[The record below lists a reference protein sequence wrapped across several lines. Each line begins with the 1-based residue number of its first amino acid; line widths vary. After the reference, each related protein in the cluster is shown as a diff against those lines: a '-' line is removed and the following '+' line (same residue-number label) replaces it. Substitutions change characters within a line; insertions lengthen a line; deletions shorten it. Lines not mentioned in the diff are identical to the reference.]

1 MRKASKNSK
10 TSMSIVNFAKQITPA
25 KVFLWGGGLL
35 ALVIATKQGIKL
47 FSTTD
52 QQQKDNDLDQAI
64 ADEQN
69 AGNSLTFTLARYDV
83 FADTLEEATDASGS
97 DEAAVFNVFS
107 QMQNNADILQLIK
120 AYGLRYNFV
129 FGIPIGKLSLPQLI
143 VSELPESEREELNTI
158 LQAKQI
164 TIKF

>member
-1 MRKASKNSK
+1 MKKARKNIKAS
-10 TSMSIVNFAKQITPA
+10 TSIVNIAKQITPA

-35 ALVIATKQGIKL
+35 ALVIATRQGIKL

-69 AGNSLTFTLARYDV
+69 AGNSLSFPLARYDV
-83 FADTLEEATDASGS
+83 FADTLEEATDTSGS
-97 DEAAVFNVFS
+97 DEQAIFDVFS

-120 AYGLRYNFV
+120 AYGTRYNFV
-129 FGIPIGKLSLPQLI
+129 FGVPIGKLSLPQII
-143 VSELPESEREELNTI
+143 VSELSESERAELNAI

-164 TIKF
+164 TINF